1 MVKQSA
7 GTIMLTWSAVRGHTY
22 QVEFK
27 TNFTSSPWMNVT
39 NVIAGTCTTT
49 APDCIAVDSVPRF
62 YRVVLMPLARSLRH
76 FARWTNAVFSA
87 FVRV

>member
-1 MVKQSA
+1 MGWRERPAPRCQLSVVVATLKSQMVKQSA

-39 NVIAGTCTTT
+39 NVVSN
-49 APDCIAVDSVPRF
+49 PNRPN
-62 YRVVLMPLARSLRH
+62 LRLG
-76 FARWTNAVFSA
+76 FRP
-87 FVRV
+87 